1 MRLTPVRYHPPPS
14 TQLRNTSTTRP
25 FDFICS
31 DAADHE
37 IRVEVKGSTGAL
49 TECQLTVG
57 EVNNANGASWRT
69 DLVLVRNI
77 RVVHTPEG
85 PCAEGGEVRVIEDW
99 VPKPDALKPIVY
111 RYTMPEA

>member
-1 MRLTPVRYHPPPS
+1 
-14 TQLRNTSTTRP
+14 
-25 FDFICS
+25 
-31 DAADHE
+31 
-37 IRVEVKGSTGAL
+37 
-49 TECQLTVG
+49 
-57 EVNNANGASWRT
+57 
-69 DLVLVRNI
+69 VLVRNI